1 MCAVFCFALLPHF
14 DPLHL
19 SLSLSL
25 SVCVSG
31 TPWMVVWTSDRRQ
44 FFFDVTSRVSLWIMP
59 EELKDNPLVEKII
72 DDGPDGEGEG
82 HLHMGTSR
90 I

>member
-1 MCAVFCFALLPHF
+1 
-14 DPLHL
+14 
-19 SLSLSL
+19 
-25 SVCVSG
+25 
-31 TPWMVVWTSDRRQ
+31 MVVWTSDRRQ

-90 I
+90 IEKCGRGMCDPNFPLPT

>member
-1 MCAVFCFALLPHF
+1 
-14 DPLHL
+14 
-19 SLSLSL
+19 
-25 SVCVSG
+25 
-31 TPWMVVWTSDRRQ
+31 MVVWTSDRRQ